1 MALSLGDAFLN
12 FTAGA
17 IERNNKIRDE
27 NVALALEDFKAN
39 KDLYQKIALD
49 RYTRDSNRYDKE
61 LEKMDSLK
69 SVYANIANNN
79 YSRET
84 AAGMILNLDP
94 NFSKLSGDAQEDQI
108 TAMANSFKTKY
119 KTIEEATADGV
130 TSKTVEDGFE
140 IIPENIKLNRP
151 DMKAYLQDPSFWTKL
166 QNEIKTGTGG
176 PLTNQVLKLLGKENS
191 GAAAEMKLNELEQ
204 KDGTILKTEGDGVE
218 PVYSSNNDRLT
229 KEMMTNNFPD
239 GKIPGWLTNI
249 MNGYSGSK
257 GNDVKKFILSEHN
270 ALADIDFF
278 TQQVGGDVNITDD
291 GQFAYN
297 QASALFSRVNRY
309 LWDAMRFSGDAS
321 VYGSEQV
328 EGLYRAEIKYR
339 MFPLKNVAWYDW
351 SGDIKGIYTIPTSIL
366 PIGATLESQY
376 GIKKGDLASHMD
388 TWTKDN
394 ITTGS
399 LAENEWKINE
409 EMLNYINAN
418 KKEQSELPKEGDNDG
433 SKSGDNSSQKFT
445 FNESQQ
451 EELNNNGIELIQNIA
466 KGENQTVEEV
476 ISNLEASNYKISE
489 DVKLL
494 APLEFAPSKFMPGNI
509 KSRKNNPEYEKW
521 RATVLPKWDKAM
533 EYIRSIEPEKP
544 NNPGRTAMYNNPY
557 NVWLRKYNTYI
568 KEYKKPAYR

>member
-49 RYTRDSNRYDKE
+49 RYTRDTNRYDKE

-94 NFSKLSGDAQEDQI
+94 NFNKLSGDAQEDQI

-176 PLTNQVLKLLGKENS
+176 PLTNQVLKLLGKEDS

-204 KDGTILKTEGDGVE
+204 KNGTTLKTEGDGVE

-394 ITTGS
+394 ITSGS

-433 SKSGDNSSQKFT
+433 STDTSKTFEFT
-445 FNESQQ
+445 EKQQ

-476 ISNLEASNYKISE
+476 ISNLETSNYKISE

-509 KSRKNNPEYEKW
+509 KSRKDNPEYEKW

-544 NNPGRTAMYNNPY
+544 KNTGRTAMYNNPY

>member
-1 MALSLGDAFLN
+1 
-12 FTAGA
+12 
-17 IERNNKIRDE
+17 
-27 NVALALEDFKAN
+27 
-39 KDLYQKIALD
+39 
-49 RYTRDSNRYDKE
+49 
-61 LEKMDSLK
+61 
-69 SVYANIANNN
+69 
-79 YSRET
+79 
-84 AAGMILNLDP
+84 
-94 NFSKLSGDAQEDQI
+94 
-108 TAMANSFKTKY
+108 
-119 KTIEEATADGV
+119 
-130 TSKTVEDGFE
+130 
-140 IIPENIKLNRP
+140 
-151 DMKAYLQDPSFWTKL
+151 
-166 QNEIKTGTGG
+166 
-176 PLTNQVLKLLGKENS
+176 
-191 GAAAEMKLNELEQ
+191 
-204 KDGTILKTEGDGVE
+204 
-218 PVYSSNNDRLT
+218 
-229 KEMMTNNFPD
+229 
-239 GKIPGWLTNI
+239 
-249 MNGYSGSK
+249 
-257 GNDVKKFILSEHN
+257 
-270 ALADIDFF
+270 
-278 TQQVGGDVNITDD
+278 
-291 GQFAYN
+291 
-297 QASALFSRVNRY
+297 
-309 LWDAMRFSGDAS
+309 
-321 VYGSEQV
+321 
-328 EGLYRAEIKYR
+328 

-366 PIGATLESQY
+366 PIGATLESKY

-433 SKSGDNSSQKFT
+433 SKGGDNSSQKFT

-568 KEYKKPAYR
+568 TEYKKPAYR